1 MASMRAAGSGE
12 DCLGALLWQARAPTN
27 GNNTLLARVSKRRE
41 KMQIFSRPLFC
52 SITRARSFALLCC
65 CGQGKR
71 RTSLS
76 FLKRSPSSRSHCWH
90 AVACCCPQTRRN
102 RRPTPK
108 LEAPPRRQRETLAK
122 WAPFALCADAC
133 LMWLHCIG
141 TSANAKLTQIT
152 LRWSEG
158 ESNWIA
164 TPSEVSLSLSASRP
178 LSHNPAR
185 PATSVG
191 EKS

>member
-1 MASMRAAGSGE
+1 MGLCSGKRVLQRTE
-12 DCLGALLWQARAPTN
+12 TTPSWLEFQRGGKKCKSFLGHCFARLHAHDP
-27 GNNTLLARVSKRRE
+27 
-41 KMQIFSRPLFC
+41 
-52 SITRARSFALLCC
+52 LLCC
-65 CGQGKR
+65 CGQRKR